1 MSKFAMTT
9 SKGVGAA
16 AVARNS
22 NAPPRLNEIDVSS
35 LKPSEC
41 TNCFVWCA
49 GKYCEEPDEVQKKIL
64 KEACY
69 CLIKAWP
76 NVKPVLLRFSANR
89 ETMIYQRN
97 LVVAMT

>member
-1 MSKFAMTT
+1 MTN
-9 SKGVGAA
+9 SKGGAA
-16 AVARNS
+16 AGNS
-22 NAPPRLNEIDVSS
+22 NAPLQRLNEIDVSS
-35 LKPSEC
+35 LKPSQC